1 MTAAKRR
8 DRLTVLLLIA
18 GLVMIS
24 CVLCN
29 RFLGKLG
36 VPMLLAFI
44 LLGMLFGSDG
54 LLRIPFDDY
63 SFAEQICSAALIF
76 IMFYG
81 GFGTSWKEARP
92 VVGKAALLSTLG
104 VVLTA
109 ALVGRSATL
118 RWGFLC
124 SRAFW
129 WARSS
134 ARPTRL
140 RCSSSCAPKSSASN
154 TTPPRS
160 WKWRAA
166 ATTPALT
173 CSPPSCSRSWWA
185 ALRPGRRFIS
195 SFRRWCTAG
204 RWAWPAGCSPCGS
217 CGAFPSAPRG
227 LNRSLPWR
235 WRCFPTPCPRPWAGT
250 ATSARILRASCSA
263 TRTSSTSRRWCPFL
277 TASPI

>member
-1 MTAAKRR
+1 MVCCASPLTITPLPSRSVRRRSSSSCSTAGSAPAGRR
-8 DRLTVLLLIA
+8 PGRSWA
-18 GLVMIS
+18 RRR
-24 CVLCN
+24 CFP
-29 RFLGKLG
+29 RW
-36 VPMLLAFI
+36 AW
-44 LLGMLFGSDG
+44 
-54 LLRIPFDDY
+54 
-63 SFAEQICSAALIF
+63 CSRRR
-76 IMFYG
+76 
-81 GFGTSWKEARP
+81 WW
-92 VVGKAALLSTLG
+92 
-104 VVLTA
+104 
-109 ALVGRSATL
+109 GRSATL

-204 RWAWPAGCSPCGS
+204 RWAWPAGCLPCGS